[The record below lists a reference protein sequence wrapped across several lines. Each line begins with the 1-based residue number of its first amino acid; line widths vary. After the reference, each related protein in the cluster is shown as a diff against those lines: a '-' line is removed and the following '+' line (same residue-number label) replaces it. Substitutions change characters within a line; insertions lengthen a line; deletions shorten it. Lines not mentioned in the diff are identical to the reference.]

1 MNFRQRISG
10 IWLIS
15 MSLLALFAFTC
26 YFVAQMWLSILQT
39 AYITLVILQVA
50 ALTVYLWGP
59 EKLKHR
65 WQKIL
70 YRLLYASSFF
80 VIPAFLFI
88 FMGLVSQ
95 YHVRIPD
102 SIPAESMAV
111 KEILPM
117 ENRTTV
123 YDTGTVYI
131 IFPEYSDVS
140 LVCETRPSKS
150 DESVTWCSGAAFQ
163 HDISLGFS
171 HGNIDGDHAVD
182 GVLYESPYIKD
193 SFAAFTFANGRFS
206 FGFNDPS
213 GAIREAAEKGG
224 SGFMQF
230 GLIRNRET
238 VMGINR
244 PRVRCYRTLA
254 ELNGHLCIIDSVRMI
269 QFDGFMEELRRL
281 GVTNALYMDMG
292 AGWNYSWYR
301 NAAEKVVTLFGLP
314 VPWSHNW
321 VVFRKQP

>member
-1 MNFRQRISG
+1 MSVRQRISG

-15 MSLLALFAFTC
+15 MNLLALFAFTC
-26 YFVAQMWLSILQT
+26 YFVAQMWLSILRI
-39 AYITLVILQVA
+39 AYITLVVLQVL
-50 ALTVYLWGP
+50 ALTVYMWGP

-70 YRLLYASSFF
+70 YRLLYASSFL

-88 FMGLVSQ
+88 FTGLVSQ

-102 SIPAESMAV
+102 SIPAISMPAE
-111 KEILPM
+111 EILPADG
-117 ENRTTV
+117 RTTV
-123 YDTGTVYI
+123 YDTGTVYV
-131 IFPEYSDVS
+131 IFPQHSGVS
-140 LVCETRPSKS
+140 LVCEKRPSKS
-150 DESVTWCSGAAFQ
+150 DGSITWCSGAAFQ

-171 HGNIDGDHAVD
+171 HENIVGDHAVD
-182 GVLYESPYIKD
+182 GVLYESPYNKD
-193 SFAAFTFANGRFS
+193 SFAAFTFADGSYAFE
-206 FGFNDPS
+206 FDDPC
-213 GAIREAAEKGG
+213 GAVREAAEAGG

-230 GLIRNRET
+230 GLIRNGET

-254 ELNGHLCIIDSVRMI
+254 ELNGHLCIIDSTRMI
-269 QFDGFMEELRRL
+269 QFDDFMEELLRL

-301 NAAEKVVTLFGLP
+301 NAADKVITLFGLP

-321 VVFRKQP
+321 IVFRK

>member
-1 MNFRQRISG
+1 MKLRERISG
-10 IWLIS
+10 IWLMT

-39 AYITLVILQVA
+39 AYLTLAVLQIL
-50 ALTVYLWGP
+50 ALIIYMWGP
-59 EKLKHR
+59 EKLRHG
-65 WQKIL
+65 WQKL
-70 YRLLYASSFF
+70 VYRLLYASSFF

-95 YHVRIPD
+95 YHIPIPD
-102 SIPAESMAV
+102 SVPAASMAV
-111 KEILPM
+111 DQILPG
-117 ENRTTV
+117 EKATV
-123 YDTGTVYI
+123 YDTGTVYLF
-131 IFPEYSDVS
+131 FPEYSEVS
-140 LVCETRPSKS
+140 LACENRPSKA
-150 DESVTWCSGAAFQ
+150 DESITWCSGAAFQ

-171 HGNIDGDHAVD
+171 HENIDGDHAVN
-182 GVLYESPYIKD
+182 GVLYESPYNKD
-193 SFAAFTFANGRFS
+193 SFAAFTFADGRFS
-206 FGFNDPS
+206 FEFDDPS

-230 GLIRNRET
+230 GLIHNGEI
-238 VMGINR
+238 VMNISR

-254 ELNGHLCIIDSVRMI
+254 ELNGHLCIIDSVRMMK
-269 QFDGFMEELRRL
+269 FDDFLEEVLRL

-301 NAAEKVVTLFGLP
+301 NAADRVVTLFGLP

-321 VVFRKQP
+321 VVFQK

>member
-1 MNFRQRISG
+1 MSIRQRISG
-10 IWLIS
+10 IWLMS

-26 YFVAQMWLSILQT
+26 YFVAQMWLSILRT
-39 AYITLVILQVA
+39 VYLTLVILPVS
-50 ALTVYLWGP
+50 ALTVYMWGP
-59 EKLKHR
+59 EKLKFR

-88 FMGLVSQ
+88 FSGLVSQ

-102 SIPAESMAV
+102 SIPAASMPAE
-111 KEILPM
+111 EILPA
-117 ENRTTV
+117 ENKTAV

-131 IFPEYSDVS
+131 IFPEYSGVS

-150 DESVTWCSGAAFQ
+150 DESITWCSGAAFQ

-171 HGNIDGDHAVD
+171 HENIDGDHAVD
-182 GVLYESPYIKD
+182 GVLYESPYNKD
-193 SFAAFTFANGRFS
+193 SFAAFTFADGRYS
-206 FGFNDPS
+206 FEFDNPS
-213 GAIREAAEKGG
+213 GAVRGAAEAGG

-230 GLIRNRET
+230 GLIRDKEP
-238 VMGINR
+238 VMAVSR

-254 ELNGHLCIIDSVRMI
+254 ELNGHLCIIDSIRMI
-269 QFDGFMEELRRL
+269 QFDEFLEALRQL
-281 GVTNALYMDMG
+281 GVTNALYMEMG

-301 NAAEKVVTLFGLP
+301 NAADKVVTLFGLP
-314 VPWSHNW
+314 VPWAHNW
-321 VVFRKQP
+321 IVFRK

>member
-1 MNFRQRISG
+1 MSIRQLISG
-10 IWLIS
+10 IWLMS

-39 AYITLVILQVA
+39 TYITLAVLQVL
-50 ALTVYLWGP
+50 ALIIYLWGP

-70 YRLLYASSFF
+70 YRLLYASSFL

-88 FMGLVSQ
+88 FTGLVSQ

-102 SIPAESMAV
+102 NIPAASMPV
-111 KEILPM
+111 EEILPV
-117 ENRTTV
+117 ENQTTV
-123 YDTGTVYI
+123 YDTGTVYV
-131 IFPEYSDVS
+131 IFPEYSEVG

-150 DESVTWCSGAAFQ
+150 DKSITWCSGAAFQ
-163 HDISLGFS
+163 HNISLGFS
-171 HGNIDGDHAVD
+171 HENIDGDHAVD
-182 GVLYESPYIKD
+182 GVLYESPYNKD
-193 SFAAFTFANGRFS
+193 SFAAFTFAGGCFS
-206 FGFNDPS
+206 FEFDDPS
-213 GAIREAAEKGG
+213 GAIRDAEEKGG

-230 GLIRNRET
+230 GLIRNGET
-238 VMGINR
+238 VMDINR

-269 QFDGFMEELRRL
+269 QFDDFIDELRRL

-292 AGWNYSWYR
+292 AGWNYSWYT
-301 NAAEKVVTLFGLP
+301 NAA
-314 VPWSHNW
+314 
-321 VVFRKQP
+321 

>member
-1 MNFRQRISG
+1 M
-10 IWLIS
+10 
-15 MSLLALFAFTC
+15 
-26 YFVAQMWLSILQT
+26 
-39 AYITLVILQVA
+39 
-50 ALTVYLWGP
+50 
-59 EKLKHR
+59 
-65 WQKIL
+65 
-70 YRLLYASSFF
+70 
-80 VIPAFLFI
+80 IPAFLFI

-95 YHVRIPD
+95 YHIRIPD

-117 ENRTTV
+117 ENQTTV

-131 IFPEYSDVS
+131 IFPEYSDVG

-182 GVLYESPYIKD
+182 GVLYESPYNKD

-206 FGFNDPS
+206 FGFDDPS

-230 GLIRNRET
+230 GLIRDGEIDEKMYSSYYRDLE
-238 VMGINR
+238 
-244 PRVRCYRTLA
+244 PRHALGMIEPGHYLLLSVQGRKEEDSRGTMLQRVA
-254 ELNGHLCIIDSVRMI
+254 EMMKER
-269 QFDGFMEELRRL
+269 
-281 GVTNALYMDMG
+281 GVTQALNLDGGNTMALMFRGRMLNKEAKYQ
-292 AGWNYSWYR
+292 NRRFVRS
-301 NAAEKVVTLFGLP
+301 
-314 VPWSHNW
+314 VPSLIGIGKTEIPQN
-321 VVFRKQP
+321 